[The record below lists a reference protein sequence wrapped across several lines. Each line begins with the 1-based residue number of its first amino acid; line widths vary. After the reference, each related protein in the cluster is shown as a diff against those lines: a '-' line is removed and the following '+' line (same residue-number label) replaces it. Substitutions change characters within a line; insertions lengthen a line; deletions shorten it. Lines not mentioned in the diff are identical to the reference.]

1 MRHYTNLQEIT
12 NTYDYVYLSPHLDDA
27 VLSCGGAI
35 AVHSAIGSSVL
46 VVTLCT
52 AVPTREQLGPL
63 AEEFHGDW
71 NLAHE
76 DAVTVRLR
84 EDLLA
89 MERIGADCLW
99 VGMLDSIYRLPFAYD
114 TRERLFGT
122 PRADDPLYQ
131 ELRSFLAAL
140 REQFPRAI
148 FYAPLAVG
156 YHVDHQITYTV
167 ASESAGSL
175 LAFYEDIYY
184 VLIAGELERRL
195 ADLAEQ
201 FVPQTIDISAAL
213 ARKIGA
219 IDAYASQVPELFGGS
234 ESMARQI
241 TVFAEQR
248 RAETG
253 LYGERIWMHTVD
265 DSVG

>member
-1 MRHYTNLQEIT
+1 MQHYTDLHEIT
-12 NTYDYVYLSPHLDDA
+12 TSYSHVYLSPHLDDA

-35 AVHSAIGSSVL
+35 AAQSALGNRVL

-52 AVPTREQLGPL
+52 AVPSAQQLGPL

-89 MERIGADCLW
+89 MELIGADCLW
-99 VGMLDSIYRLPFAYD
+99 AGLLDSIYRLPFAYD

-122 PRADDPLYQ
+122 PQPTDPLYQ
-131 ELRSFLAAL
+131 LLRQLIPELRA
-140 REQFPRAI
+140 QFPNATI
-148 FYAPLAVG
+148 YAPLAVG

-167 ASESAGSL
+167 ANESAGPL
-175 LAFYEDIYY
+175 LAFYEDVYY
-184 VLIAGELERRL
+184 VLLDGELERRM
-195 ADLAEQ
+195 ADLGGR
-201 FVPQTIDISAAL
+201 FVPSTIDISATL
-213 ARKIGA
+213 SRKITA

-234 ESMARQI
+234 EAMARQI
-241 TVFAEQR
+241 TEFAQR
-248 RAETG
+248 RHAELGT
-253 LYGERIWMHTVD
+253 YGERIWMRAPD
-265 DSVG
+265 DVVG